1 MPSSYEMISRS
12 QHGDYTQ
19 TMKIETEEGS
29 LHISISGPAG
39 LFELEIESPDD
50 LPAQAR
56 QLDQLAAA
64 LADACAALAPLLDS
78 VEGGQP

>member
-1 MPSSYEMISRS
+1 MPTSYETISRTN
-12 QHGDYTQ
+12 HGDYTQ
-19 TMKIETEEGS
+19 AMKVETEEGS
-29 LHISISGPAG
+29 LHMSISGPAG

-64 LADACAALAPLLDS
+64 LAAARAALTPLLDS
-78 VEGGQP
+78 VEGGQ

>member
-1 MPSSYEMISRS
+1 M
-12 QHGDYTQ
+12 
-19 TMKIETEEGS
+19 
-29 LHISISGPAG
+29 SISGPAG

-64 LADACAALAPLLDS
+64 LAAARAALTPLLDS
-78 VEGGQP
+78 VEGGQ